1 MLNQVEVAKQR
12 WGGANNT
19 IDGWLLGRKQL
30 LIQYCELAG
39 VNYQRRE
46 SLPDANEV
54 SEFCTLLMDYL
65 SAGHFEVYEML
76 VGDDI
81 TGQRLKQRL
90 YPLIAATTDQALDF
104 NDSYADNFHPDHA
117 MEFEQSIAKLGEAL
131 VERFE
136 LEDELI
142 QHMHGL
148 VQQPVTE

>member
-1 MLNQVEVAKQR
+1 MLKQVEVAKQR
-12 WGGANNT
+12 WGGANKT

-39 VNYQRRE
+39 VNYQRRDA
-46 SLPDANEV
+46 LPDASEV

-76 VGDDI
+76 VSDNADGLA
-81 TGQRLKQRL
+81 LKQRI
-90 YPLIAATTDQALDF
+90 YPLIAATTDLALDF
-104 NDSYADNFHPDHA
+104 NDSYADDFHPDLA
-117 MEFEQSIAKLGEAL
+117 AKFEKSVAALGEAL

-148 VQQPVTE
+148 VQTPVTE